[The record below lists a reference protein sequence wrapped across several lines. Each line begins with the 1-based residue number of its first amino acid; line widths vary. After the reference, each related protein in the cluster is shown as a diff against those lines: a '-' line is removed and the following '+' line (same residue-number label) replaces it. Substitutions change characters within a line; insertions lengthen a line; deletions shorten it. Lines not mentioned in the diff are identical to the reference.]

1 MAFNAEKEISRLW
14 KNMHGAQDDI
24 GKTHYRWREA
34 ALKLAGPDADPLKVG
49 LAAAEVTGAEL
60 GRSLLPR
67 LNWLKGEEAW
77 LHSLARAI
85 AGIWGNHGALVKV
98 EKGENGLEVLI
109 TWTRCPWPSF
119 AKSYGASMEED
130 LVCCDRT
137 LEKLL
142 EDVNVFFN
150 VDYRIETLK
159 AIPRGQGAC
168 VRRLYKAKPDG
179 E

>member
-1 MAFNAEKEISRLW
+1 MAFNAEKEIARLW
-14 KNMHGAQDDI
+14 KNMHSAQDDI

-34 ALKLAGPDADPLKVG
+34 ALKLAGPDADPLKIG

-77 LHSLARAI
+77 LQSLARAI
-85 AGIWGNHGALVKV
+85 AAIWGNQGALVSV
-98 EKGENGLEVLI
+98 EKGEKGLEVLI
-109 TWTRCPWPSF
+109 KWTRCPWPTF

-130 LVCCDRT
+130 LLCCDRT
-137 LEKLL
+137 LETLL
-142 EDVNVFFN
+142 EDVNAFFN
-150 VDYRIETLK
+150 VNYKIETLK
-159 AIPRGQGAC
+159 AIPKGQGAC
-168 VRRLYKAKPDG
+168 VRRLYKADPEG